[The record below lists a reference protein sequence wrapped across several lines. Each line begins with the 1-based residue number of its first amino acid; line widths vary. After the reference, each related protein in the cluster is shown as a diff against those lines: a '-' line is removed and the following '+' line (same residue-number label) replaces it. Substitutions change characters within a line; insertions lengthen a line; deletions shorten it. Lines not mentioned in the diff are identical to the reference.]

1 MAIESIFRRTAV
13 ALVAGAYCCLSKV
26 IQGVDVGYVHSPTTK
41 QAEAQR
47 VRETGKQIEKQN
59 NRSAVDISVREF
71 DITRSNFSFTDKTSN
86 PNYRLFIN
94 DTGLALKN
102 LSNHQNQGPADLT
115 LRGKFMGSGDT
126 NVAGDFLASQHG
138 PVFNLKVAIQNTDH
152 GDDLVG
158 DALRLPQLAAPC
170 VRKKQTG
177 MGSAAERLYLFPWVA
192 SDPCYSDL
200 IKGRDETDFPSLN
213 LLKVPGYDFF
223 LASSL
228 LATRPSPSH
237 SFVLVLVSSDRGVSG
252 AC

>member
-1 MAIESIFRRTAV
+1 MRFSISKSVPRCLREKV
-13 ALVAGAYCCLSKV
+13 PDRWLYLVAARLDLV
-26 IQGVDVGYVHSPTTK
+26 AARPLH
-41 QAEAQR
+41 
-47 VRETGKQIEKQN
+47 
-59 NRSAVDISVREF
+59 AVPRLIV
-71 DITRSNFSFTDKTSN
+71 TSQ
-86 PNYRLFIN
+86 
-94 DTGLALKN
+94 
-102 LSNHQNQGPADLT
+102 S
-115 LRGKFMGSGDT
+115 
-126 NVAGDFLASQHG
+126 
-138 PVFNLKVAIQNTDH
+138 
-152 GDDLVG
+152 DDLVG

-200 IKGRDETDFPSLN
+200 IRGRDETDFPSLN